1 MKGGKLVPS
10 EILVR
15 LVKKHIRKI
24 GSGIFLLDGFPRNTE
39 NIEAWDSEIGSD
51 VDVRNMIF
59 FECSQKVME
68 QRLLERGKSSGRYQ
82 IIY

>member
-1 MKGGKLVPS
+1 MNSLLIEEYVKAGKLVPS

-15 LVKKHIRKI
+15 LVKNHIKKV
-24 GSGIFLLDGFPRNTE
+24 GSGIFLLDGFPRNGE

-51 VDVRNMIF
+51 VVVKNMIY

-68 QRLLERGKSSGRYQ
+68 
-82 IIY
+82 